1 MKHASLPYSRCR
13 RSLSHLCRKLPWLL
27 AALILTAA
35 TPSAAVAQ
43 LRLGADRTELYIPL
57 LLGKR
62 VGLLSNHTGVTSDG
76 THTLDV
82 LRREG
87 VDVRALFSPEH
98 GFRGTADAGHKVASG
113 TDAATGL
120 PIVSL
125 YGRLARPLEETLAGL
140 DVIVCDLQDVGL
152 RFYTYY
158 ITMMR
163 LMEAA
168 ADSEK
173 RFMVLDR
180 PNPNGMTV
188 DGPLLDMS
196 LASGVGKLPVPVIHG
211 MTMGELARM
220 IVGEKWLKST
230 RPLDLMVIPCE
241 GYTHQ
246 TRYRLPVAPSPNLPD
261 MKAVYLYPST
271 CLFEGTVM
279 SLGRG
284 TEIPFTV
291 YGHPSMTGCDF
302 SFIPRSR
309 PGATNPPLKD
319 RKCYGRDLRDI
330 DSETV
335 IARGFDI
342 SYIIDAYRNGG
353 MKRYRNFFTQFF
365 DKLVGNREVR
375 HMILEGK
382 SADEIHRT
390 WAADV
395 IKFRRQRQPYLLYP
409 E

>member
-1 MKHASLPYSRCR
+1 MNRIHALFQLQSVNRGR
-13 RSLSHLCRKLPWLL
+13 RLLSVALL
-27 AALILTAA
+27 LIIILIAPGA
-35 TPSAAVAQ
+35 SAQ
-43 LRLGADRTELYIPL
+43 LRLGADRTEFYVPL
-57 LLGKR
+57 LRGKR

-76 THTLDV
+76 THVLDV

-87 VDVRALFSPEH
+87 VDVRVLFSPEH
-98 GFRGTADAGHKVASG
+98 GFRGTADAGRKVASSV
-113 TDAATGL
+113 DQATGL

-125 YGRLARPLEETLAGL
+125 YGHLSTPLSETLRKV

-196 LASGVGKLPVPVIHG
+196 LASGVGKIPVPVVHG

-220 IVGEKWLKST
+220 IVGEKWLKS
-230 RPLDLMVIPCE
+230 PKKLDLTVVPCE

-246 TRYRLPVAPSPNLPD
+246 TRYKLPVAPSPNLPD
-261 MKAVYLYPST
+261 MKAIYLYPST

-291 YGHPSMTGCDF
+291 YGHPSMTDCDF
-302 SFIPRSR
+302 SFIPTSR
-309 PGATNPPLKD
+309 PGATNPPLKN

-335 IARGFDI
+335 IARGFDL

-353 MKRYRNFFTQFF
+353 MKRYRNFFTPFF
-365 DKLVGNREVR
+365 DKLVGNRQVR
-375 HMILEGK
+375 QMILDGK

-395 IKFRRQRQPYLLYP
+395 IKFRRLRQPYLLYP